1 MIESLKIQLQNS
13 PLTHALKKGQWV
25 YESSEQHYTSTST
38 ANKNQQTTSSNLN
51 NLYTEQIDD
60 STRIPLLSTS
70 TLKYVNDDIT
80 KSTPILGTKNA
91 FHNGQ
96 LLEWIKNLEKDIEP
110 ITKNSP
116 TNIIPIT
123 TPTPSAGSSTSAST
137 TTTKTTSTTTDTKN
151 DTIIDNRIVL
161 GILESPSATTAS
173 PSSSVISSE
182 STDSPNDKVPKTLGE
197 LVASALAQ
205 SAAPLAGLSAA
216 TIAYGAAAMLP
227 VWLPLALGKKK
238 KKRRKKKRS
247 VAAATVSSILFHPQK
262 FSGHDDVDNNAE
274 IDNAIHA
281 TSHDAFLSKYE
292 N

>member
-1 MIESLKIQLQNS
+1 M
-13 PLTHALKKGQWV
+13 G
-25 YESSEQHYTSTST
+25 
-38 ANKNQQTTSSNLN
+38 
-51 NLYTEQIDD
+51 
-60 STRIPLLSTS
+60 
-70 TLKYVNDDIT
+70 
-80 KSTPILGTKNA
+80 
-91 FHNGQ
+91 
-96 LLEWIKNLEKDIEP
+96 
-110 ITKNSP
+110 
-116 TNIIPIT
+116 NIIPIT

-137 TTTKTTSTTTDTKN
+137 TTTSTTTDTKN

-161 GILESPSATTAS
+161 GILESSSATTAS

-247 VAAATVSSILFHPQK
+247 AAAATLSSIVFHPQK

-274 IDNAIHA
+274 IDNTIHA
-281 TSHDAFLSKYE
+281 TSH
-292 N
+292 

>member
-1 MIESLKIQLQNS
+1 M
-13 PLTHALKKGQWV
+13 THALKKGQWV
-25 YESSEQHYTSTST
+25 YESSQHYTST
-38 ANKNQQTTSSNLN
+38 ANKNQQSTSSSGIDLN
-51 NLYTEQIDD
+51 NPYAEVDEAT
-60 STRIPLLSTS
+60 TPLSTT
-70 TLKYVNDDIT
+70 TLKFVDNSNT

-123 TPTPSAGSSTSAST
+123 TPTSSTA
-137 TTTKTTSTTTDTKN
+137 TSTTTIKTTTTTKN

-161 GILESPSATTAS
+161 GILESSSPSTTTAS
-173 PSSSVISSE
+173 PSSVI

-238 KKRRKKKRS
+238 KKRRKKRS
-247 VAAATVSSILFHPQK
+247 SSSPSFHHQK
-262 FSGHDDVDNNAE
+262 FAGHDDNNAE
-274 IDNAIHA
+274 INNAIHA